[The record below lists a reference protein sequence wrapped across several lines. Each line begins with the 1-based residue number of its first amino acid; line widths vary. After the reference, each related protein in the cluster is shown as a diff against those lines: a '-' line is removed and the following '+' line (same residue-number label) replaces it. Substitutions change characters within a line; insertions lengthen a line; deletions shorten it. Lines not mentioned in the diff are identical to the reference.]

1 MNAANIDKSERLQ
14 RVLDVLNDYR
24 EHTTL
29 SIQNG
34 AGVCSVSACVS
45 ELRFNDYKISCN
57 RRGKY
62 WYYRLQSNKVVQFP
76 VAA

>member
-29 SIQNG
+29 AIQEG

-45 ELRFNDYKISCN
+45 ELRCNDHKISCN
-57 RRGKY
+57 RRGNK
-62 WYYRLQSNKVVQFP
+62 WFYRLQSNKVVQFP